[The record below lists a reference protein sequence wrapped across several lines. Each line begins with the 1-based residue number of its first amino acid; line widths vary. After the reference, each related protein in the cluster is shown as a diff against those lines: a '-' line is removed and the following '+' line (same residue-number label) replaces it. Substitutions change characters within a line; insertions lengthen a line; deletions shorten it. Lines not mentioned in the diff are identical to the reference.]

1 MSSVSI
7 QTSDRPLDRIH
18 DSEAL
23 LHAEAVLT
31 SGNGFRAVGAMEALE
46 EDLGRPILTANQVTF
61 WNALRYAGV
70 RAPVT
75 RYGRIFAEPLP
86 AE

>member
-1 MSSVSI
+1 
-7 QTSDRPLDRIH
+7 
-18 DSEAL
+18 
-23 LHAEAVLT
+23 
-31 SGNGFRAVGAMEALE
+31 MEALE